1 MLKNSIK
8 IEDKILFDKYL
19 NSFDYKTSGLTFTS
33 LFMWRNLNDFKYE
46 VINDFLCISGNS
58 HLEVDSLTPFLFP
71 PLTKTGD
78 YNSLQLSK
86 TIDELEN
93 RFESQNSIFSIRLLP
108 FHMINIFEKAKPN
121 EFKFDSD
128 RPNYDYVYLSK
139 DLIKLKGRKFHSKRN
154 HLNYFK
160 SHYDYEYLTLKPEM
174 AEECIALNSKIN
186 NNKIVNEK
194 ELELLKMEET
204 ALLDAFS
211 NFYEAGYIGGAIK
224 INNEIQAFT
233 IAGSLGKDTLSV
245 HIEKANSPF
254 RGLYQAINN
263 EFCKANA
270 KNIKYINRE
279 EDMGMEGLRKAKMS
293 YRPVKFIEKYIATF
307 K

>member
-108 FHMINIFEKAKPN
+108 F
-121 EFKFDSD
+121 
-128 RPNYDYVYLSK
+128 R
-139 DLIKLKGRKFHSKRN
+139 
-154 HLNYFK
+154 
-160 SHYDYEYLTLKPEM
+160 
-174 AEECIALNSKIN
+174 
-186 NNKIVNEK
+186 
-194 ELELLKMEET
+194 
-204 ALLDAFS
+204 
-211 NFYEAGYIGGAIK
+211 
-224 INNEIQAFT
+224 
-233 IAGSLGKDTLSV
+233 
-245 HIEKANSPF
+245 
-254 RGLYQAINN
+254 
-263 EFCKANA
+263 
-270 KNIKYINRE
+270 
-279 EDMGMEGLRKAKMS
+279 
-293 YRPVKFIEKYIATF
+293 
-307 K
+307 